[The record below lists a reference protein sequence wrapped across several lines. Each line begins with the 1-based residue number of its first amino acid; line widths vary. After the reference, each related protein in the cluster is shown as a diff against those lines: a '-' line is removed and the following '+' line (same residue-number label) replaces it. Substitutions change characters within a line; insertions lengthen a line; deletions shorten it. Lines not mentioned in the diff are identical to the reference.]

1 MSKQYKYEEL
11 FDRLLKA
18 VKKSRDRRLDCL
30 FVTEFIQVKIGEE
43 TRNMRVIDILKEFNI
58 KIPSSCIGYSKQGK
72 VMLFRGGIEKSKP
85 KKEKKEN
92 VVEL

>member
-11 FDRLLKA
+11 FDKLLKV

-58 KIPSSCIGYSKQGK
+58 KIPSSCIYIKQGK

-85 KKEKKEN
+85 AKKEKKEN